1 MKWRIFFLAPLCFFV
16 IPLCAHAT
24 TTTYFAQNNKEKI
37 ILTTIGATTT
47 LTLELTGD
55 TYSYDIRINDPK
67 GKEVYSHPGVRGK
80 TTTLTIPNL
89 APNTQY
95 SLWLGAGGPY
105 TFITTPGDPV
115 VTNGNYTLRLVQ
127 YNGTVQAVY
136 IVPKDDKSV
145 FYLRFDKNGSQ
156 QLELAVSN
164 GATSANSP
172 TLTTYTY
179 DLGDLTK
186 RLGTGIYAVTLE
198 GVNPKTTEKTDLVGP
213 FYLSLFDTS
222 LTYQWPLTITVDK
235 KGGATLNGKVDFLK
249 DFSASDYTV
258 TIATNEGEPVFDGEG
273 APVAKPISLASDGS
287 YSLVLSGLTPSGTYY
302 FQQKVHSRVSSEDV
316 RMGKFNAD
324 TGIVPM
330 EGEVGY
336 QKNFDS
342 HSYRLLSPL
351 PNLSFVFDP
360 DLCRDYV
367 AENKTLPPGT
377 ICDINQFINYIMK
390 LLIGLAGVMLVL
402 RIMFEGY
409 QYLVTDVPALKSGA
423 KNSIVESA
431 LGLVLALSAYLI
443 LNTINPQL
451 VSNGVQLNDVA
462 AGVEIVNLPD
472 AGDGTI
478 DSNFNGGKGTYSTD
492 DTVSPEVIKVT
503 EKLKAGWQID
513 YFKVYTNDRMLI
525 AIKNG
530 AQTDTSNVI
539 SISHGLNGFATP
551 GTSKIGDRKTPVGIW
566 KILDIRKPKGENQA
580 VFNGNGSNMGAA
592 FFHLSPMISG
602 ERGIGMHGNKR
613 GTLGATYGCIR
624 MKNADILALLPYI
637 KTGTSVYI
645 GK

>member
-1 MKWRIFFLAPLCFFV
+1 MKWRIFFLAPLSFFV

-462 AGVEIVNLPD
+462 AGILQEDFDSAPITSDGVVTIPKEGLLGCREGVDKINTSGGSFYACKTISSNLKKMID
-472 AGDGTI
+472 AAWAQNIKISGSGWRTKETQI
-478 DSNFNGGKGTYSTD
+478 SFRIAHCGGNTTYNIYKKPSGQCKPPT
-492 DTVSPEVIKVT
+492 
-503 EKLKAGWQID
+503 
-513 YFKVYTNDRMLI
+513 
-525 AIKNG
+525 AI
-530 AQTDTSNVI
+530 
-539 SISHGLNGFATP
+539 P
-551 GTSKIGDRKTPVGIW
+551 GTSRHENGLAFDLRCDGQSIKSRDSKCFTWLKTNAG
-566 KILDIRKPKGENQA
+566 K
-580 VFNGNGSNMGAA
+580 
-592 FFHLSPMISG
+592 
-602 ERGIGMHGNKR
+602 
-613 GTLGATYGCIR
+613 YGFY
-624 MKNADILALLPYI
+624 NLASEPWHW
-637 KTGTSVYI
+637 SVD
-645 GK
+645 GH